1 MHTENE
7 STEEYWSSKGIL
19 LIYVFMTSKLCF
31 TLYNNERRGEKE
43 NEKEKEI
50 KKKNP

>member
-1 MHTENE
+1 
-7 STEEYWSSKGIL
+7 
-19 LIYVFMTSKLCF
+19 MTSKLCC

-50 KKKNP
+50 KKKKIMPYVCGVNENAGEK